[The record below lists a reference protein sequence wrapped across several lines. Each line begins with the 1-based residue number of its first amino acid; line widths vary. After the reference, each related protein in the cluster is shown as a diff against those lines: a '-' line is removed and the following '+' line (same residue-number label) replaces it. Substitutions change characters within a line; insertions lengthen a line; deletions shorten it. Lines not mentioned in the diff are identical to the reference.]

1 MTHIPA
7 MIFLFAFSLPD
18 SLENELLSLYPQA
31 FREDA
36 TTLSI
41 ATANGDT
48 VAFRNRYDSPD
59 GLRST
64 IYRLV
69 NYLPEENLWT
79 VKTLGYE
86 WIGWQVVDG
95 VTGSTTATIGPPV
108 PSPDGTRLLCMN
120 EDIHAGYT
128 PNGIQ
133 VWRVEPGRSLVL
145 EFEDTSV
152 PWGPRNGQWLNDTT
166 IGFIKL
172 AYDYDTYDYTSE
184 KGKLKLIDG
193 LWTPPDPEDWDW

>member
-7 MIFLFAFSLPD
+7 MIFLFAFSQPD
-18 SLENELLSLYPQA
+18 SLENQLLSLYPQA

-64 IYRLV
+64 LYSLMD
-69 NYLPEENLWT
+69 YLPAENLWT

-128 PNGIQ
+128 QTEYRFGELNRTVPFSWSSKTPAYPGAPGTGNG
-133 VWRVEPGRSLVL
+133 
-145 EFEDTSV
+145 
-152 PWGPRNGQWLNDTT
+152 
-166 IGFIKL
+166 
-172 AYDYDTYDYTSE
+172 
-184 KGKLKLIDG
+184 
-193 LWTPPDPEDWDW
+193 